1 MQNSKQKPKV
11 RAVREPAD
19 VRPRREAPPL
29 PPLRLHVATTS
40 AHKLAEL
47 QAMAAD
53 SGVELVGMAAL
64 RGADGAPLAEVVEDG
79 ETFVDNALLKALA
92 LVRATG
98 QSALADDSGLTIEAL
113 GGAPGVHSARFA
125 GTPRD
130 DGRNLALVLERM
142 AGLPAS
148 QRRAA
153 FECVL
158 VLAGPIAEG
167 PLANRSDDGI
177 AWRAVRGKVEGA
189 IAEAPR
195 GSGGFGYDP
204 IFVADGLEGT
214 FAEVGAAAKAQCS
227 HRGRAFAALLPL
239 LTALRDHA
247 SRPRAPLFL
256 RTIGV
261 VALADALATTLG
273 QGLRHAVKGVEHAL
287 HVRPQLGAHER
298 AAVSALLHHAL
309 RRLAVLQRAVELL
322 RGAGGPLATLPDPRT
337 LRPSDAMAL
346 ACLTVAD
353 VDAEGIPLPHRAPGE
368 ASALRGLLQRRPDW
382 VPQLPAPQVA
392 LEKALRTATR
402 EVAGLPEAAQRAAQ
416 IGVHPDFLAG
426 LDASFGSALTERLVQ
441 ALALPGPPTIR
452 CREAK
457 ALATLRRDI
466 EGIGVRTVPVPG
478 LPQALMLLESARITA
493 LPQFANGGFELQDAG
508 SQQIAQLVDAEPGMA
523 VADWCAGAGGK
534 TLALAAAMRGRG
546 RLCAFD
552 VHDKRL
558 GEARRRLER
567 AGLHA
572 FVEVRALPPTAAG
585 DEALGS
591 FDRVLVDAPCS
602 STGALRRTPE
612 LRWHLDADW
621 LGRMVSE
628 QLAIA
633 LRASRRVRPGGRLI
647 YATCSLMPAENERV
661 IERLQELLG
670 WRLLR
675 CQRLGLADSAALALG
690 PWPPIT
696 GDGFFCAV
704 LEREHGEG

>member
-1 MQNSKQKPKV
+1 MPKFKPKPKAPPGPE
-11 RAVREPAD
+11 RAEGRL
-19 VRPRREAPPL
+19 RRDPPPL
-29 PPLRLHVATTS
+29 PPLSLHVATTS

-47 QAMAAD
+47 QAMAAH

-64 RGADGAPLAEVVEDG
+64 RGADGAPLPEVVEDG
-79 ETFVDNALLKALA
+79 ETFLDNALLKALA

-98 QSALADDSGLTIEAL
+98 QSALADDSGLSIEAL

-125 GTPRD
+125 GAPRD
-130 DGRNLALVLERM
+130 DGRNLALVLQRM
-142 AGLPAS
+142 AGLPAA

-177 AWRAVRGKVEGA
+177 PWRAVRGRVEGA
-189 IAEAPR
+189 ITEAPS

-204 IFVADGLEGT
+204 IFVADGLAGT
-214 FAEVGAAAKAQCS
+214 FAEVGAAAKAACS

-247 SRPRAPLFL
+247 ARTPATLFL

-261 VALADALATTLG
+261 VALADALATTIG

-287 HVRPQLGAHER
+287 GVRPQLGAHER

-309 RRLAVLQRAVELL
+309 RRLAVLQRAVDLL
-322 RGAGGPLATLPDPRT
+322 RGASGPLTTLPDPRS
-337 LRPSDAMAL
+337 LRTGDALAL

-353 VDAEGIPLPHRAPGE
+353 VDAEGTPLPHRAPGE

-382 VPQLPAPQVA
+382 VPQLPAPMVA

-402 EVAGLPEAAQRAAQ
+402 EVAGLPEAALRAAQ
-416 IGVHPDFLAG
+416 VGVHPDFLAA
-426 LDASFGSALTERLVQ
+426 LDAAWGPTMASRLVE

-452 CREAK
+452 CREAN
-457 ALATLRRDI
+457 ALGALRSDI

-493 LPQFANGGFELQDAG
+493 LPQFAGGGFELQDAG
-508 SQQIAQLVDAEPGMA
+508 SQQIAALVGAEPGMA

-546 RLCAFD
+546 KLCAFD

-558 GEARRRLER
+558 AEARRRLQR
-567 AGLHA
+567 AGLQA
-572 FVEVRALPPTAAG
+572 FVDVRALPATAAG
-585 DEALGS
+585 DDALGS

-647 YATCSLMPAENERV
+647 YATCSLMPAENEQV
-661 IERLQELLG
+661 VERLQARLG

-675 CQRLGLADSAALALG
+675 RQRLGLADPSALALG

-704 LEREHGEG
+704 LEREHGDG